1 MSNKCQFSNLILP
14 NDPLYAVAAGKY
26 IVEIA
31 KNIGFFFA
39 GVMPGGLAAGDALIL
54 QYLNNVPIDYEQ
66 INITSNIAHQILA
79 HIKSHN
85 PNSE

>member
-1 MSNKCQFSNLILP
+1 VAGGMPTAIHLKGPKAARNQTNLHVTGRMRTP
-14 NDPLYAVAAGKY
+14 DQSTRK
-26 IVEIA
+26 
-31 KNIGFFFA
+31 
-39 GVMPGGLAAGDALIL
+39 DALIL